1 MYICAARHEVWSF
14 LPSCKEP
21 KSGSKDRSRGI
32 ETEKRTDMR
41 RTFKIIAWVIAGL
54 LIASDVFGQAQIT
67 TRREKLKDF
76 TSKTTKVVLSG
87 DEFMDEAIKESVAAA
102 WTVTPYEFCTNE
114 EFQKLKTDA
123 NIYFLMVVKG
133 QFRRESEP
141 GIDML
146 TLVKGGGGADTSIND
161 MFEVVSFPI
170 RSSEDPSGREFV
182 LLPAFLKI
190 IQSHTLKQTETEM
203 KAYSSIGS
211 KDSKKLRI
219 KRIFFWSEDFAP
231 QVDEQT
237 KRSLD
242 EDIIISEDEDEI
254 DEIFSEGTFNTVVS
268 YVVAPSEPVNGSVC
282 YKMLIGADNHEL
294 YYFKKHRITAKSG
307 KGFLTGD
314 IKTIKSLR
322 K

>member
-1 MYICAARHEVWSF
+1 
-14 LPSCKEP
+14 
-21 KSGSKDRSRGI
+21 
-32 ETEKRTDMR
+32 MR
-41 RTFKIIAWVIAGL
+41 RFIQILALAIAGL
-54 LIASDVFGQAQIT
+54 LLTTDALGQAQIT

-76 TSKTTKVVLSG
+76 TSKTTKVVLTG
-87 DEFMDEAIKESVAAA
+87 DEFLDEAGKESVAAT
-102 WTVTPYEFCTNE
+102 WTVSPYEFCSNE
-114 EFQKLKTDA
+114 EFQNLKGNADF
-123 NIYFLMVVKG
+123 YFLMVVKG

-146 TLVKGGGGADTSIND
+146 TLVKGGEGADKSIND
-161 MFEVVSFPI
+161 MFEVVSFPL
-170 RSSEDPSGREFV
+170 RSTEDPSGREFV

-190 IQSHTLKQTETEM
+190 IQEHTTSLTDTEM
-203 KAYSSIGS
+203 KAYSSLGA

-242 EDIIISEDEDEI
+242 EDILIKEDEDEV

-268 YVVAPSEPVNGSVC
+268 YVVAPSEPVNGSIC
-282 YKMLIGADNHEL
+282 YKMLIGSDNHEL
-294 YYFKKHRITAKSG
+294 YYFKKHKITAKSG
-307 KGFLTGD
+307 KGFLSSD
-314 IKTIKSLR
+314 IKSIKLLR

>member
-1 MYICAARHEVWSF
+1 
-14 LPSCKEP
+14 
-21 KSGSKDRSRGI
+21 
-32 ETEKRTDMR
+32 MR
-41 RTFKIIAWVIAGL
+41 RFIQILALAIAGL
-54 LIASDVFGQAQIT
+54 LLTTDALGQAQIT

-76 TSKTTKVVLSG
+76 TSKTTKVVLTG
-87 DEFMDEAIKESVAAA
+87 DEFLDEAVKESVAAT
-102 WTVTPYEFCTNE
+102 WTVSPYEFCSNE
-114 EFQKLKTDA
+114 EFQNLKGNADF
-123 NIYFLMVVKG
+123 YFLMVVKG

-146 TLVKGGGGADTSIND
+146 TLVKGGEGADKSIND
-161 MFEVVSFPI
+161 MFEVVSFPL
-170 RSSEDPSGREFV
+170 RSTEDPSGREFV

-190 IQSHTLKQTETEM
+190 IQEHTTSLTDTEM
-203 KAYSSIGS
+203 KAYSNIGA

-242 EDIIISEDEDEI
+242 EDILIKEDEDEV

-268 YVVAPSEPVNGSVC
+268 YVVAPSEPVNGSIC
-282 YKMLIGADNHEL
+282 YKMLIGSDTHEL
-294 YYFKKHRITAKSG
+294 YYFKKHKITAKSG
-307 KGFLTGD
+307 KGFLSSD
-314 IKTIKSLR
+314 IKSIKLLR

>member
-1 MYICAARHEVWSF
+1 
-14 LPSCKEP
+14 
-21 KSGSKDRSRGI
+21 
-32 ETEKRTDMR
+32 MR
-41 RTFKIIAWVIAGL
+41 RTLKLLALAIAGL
-54 LIASDVFGQAQIT
+54 LVTTEIFGQVQIT

-76 TSKTTKVVLSG
+76 TSKTTKVVLTG
-87 DEFMDEAIKESVAAA
+87 DEFLDEAMKESVAAT
-102 WTVTPYEFCTNE
+102 WTVSPYEFCTND

-123 NIYFLMVVKG
+123 NFYFLMVVKG

-146 TLVKGGGGADTSIND
+146 TLVKGGEGADTSIND
-161 MFEVVSFPI
+161 MFEVVSFPL

-190 IQSHTLKQTETEM
+190 IQSHTTGLTETEM
-203 KAYSSIGS
+203 KAYSSIGA

-242 EDIIISEDEDEI
+242 EDILIKEDEDEV

-268 YVVAPSEPVNGSVC
+268 YVVAPSEPVNGSIC
-282 YKMLIGADNHEL
+282 YKMLIGSDNHEL
-294 YYFKKHRITAKSG
+294 YYFKKHKITAKSG
-307 KGFLTGD
+307 KGFLTSD
-314 IKTIKSLR
+314 LKAIKLLR

>member
-1 MYICAARHEVWSF
+1 
-14 LPSCKEP
+14 
-21 KSGSKDRSRGI
+21 
-32 ETEKRTDMR
+32 MR
-41 RTFKIIAWVIAGL
+41 RFIQILALAIAGL
-54 LIASDVFGQAQIT
+54 LLTTDALGQAQIT

-87 DEFMDEAIKESVAAA
+87 DEFLDEAVKESVAAT
-102 WTVTPYEFCTNE
+102 WTVSPYEFCSNE
-114 EFQKLKTDA
+114 EFQNLKGNADF
-123 NIYFLMVVKG
+123 YFLMVVKG

-146 TLVKGGGGADTSIND
+146 TLVKGGEGADKSIND
-161 MFEVVSFPI
+161 MFEVVSFPL
-170 RSSEDPSGREFV
+170 RSTEDPSGREFV

-190 IQSHTLKQTETEM
+190 IQEHTTSLTDTEM
-203 KAYSSIGS
+203 KAYSSLGA

-242 EDIIISEDEDEI
+242 EDILIKEDEDEV

-268 YVVAPSEPVNGSVC
+268 YVVAPSEPVNGSIC
-282 YKMLIGADNHEL
+282 YKMLIGSDNHEL
-294 YYFKKHRITAKSG
+294 YYFKKHKITAKSG
-307 KGFLTGD
+307 KGFLSSD
-314 IKTIKSLR
+314 IKSIKLLR

>member
-1 MYICAARHEVWSF
+1 
-14 LPSCKEP
+14 
-21 KSGSKDRSRGI
+21 
-32 ETEKRTDMR
+32 MR
-41 RTFKIIAWVIAGL
+41 RFIQILALAIAGL
-54 LIASDVFGQAQIT
+54 LLTTDALGQAQIT

-76 TSKTTKVVLSG
+76 TSKTTKVVLTG
-87 DEFMDEAIKESVAAA
+87 DEFLDEAVKESVAAT
-102 WTVTPYEFCTNE
+102 WTVSPYEFCSNE
-114 EFQKLKTDA
+114 EFQNLKGNADF
-123 NIYFLMVVKG
+123 YFLMVVKG

-146 TLVKGGGGADTSIND
+146 TLVKGGEGAEKSISD
-161 MFEVVSFPI
+161 MFEVVNFPL
-170 RSSEDPSGREFV
+170 RPTEDPSGREFV

-190 IQSHTLKQTETEM
+190 IQDHTISLTDTEM
-203 KAYSSIGS
+203 KAYSSLGA

-242 EDIIISEDEDEI
+242 EDILIKEDEDEV

-268 YVVAPSEPVNGSVC
+268 YVVAPSEPVNGSIC
-282 YKMLIGADNHEL
+282 YKMLIGSDNHEL
-294 YYFKKHRITAKSG
+294 YYFKKHKITAKSG
-307 KGFLTGD
+307 KGFLSSD
-314 IKTIKSLR
+314 IKSIKLLR